1 MTEWQFGIDNQVE
14 IKALQTS
21 TLMKHMLEERK
32 MGELMR
38 LSDQYSK
45 SSIPTI
51 SYKKNDNVLI
61 SKKSSLVDV
70 LVATNPN

>member
-14 IKALQTS
+14 IMALQTS

-70 LVATNPN
+70 LVASNPN